1 MTYNSLYR
9 SYLEDLILVIDSMKN
24 DDSSYKAFRLLNKV
38 INSNK
43 KILVCGNGGSAHTA
57 NHYITDWVK
66 MLNVKRK
73 KQINA
78 FSLNTEIGTITA
90 YGNDLSYDQ
99 IFSEQVKSYANKN
112 DLLILI
118 STSGNSKNL
127 ILAAKVAKKIGM
139 KIIGFLGKDGGK
151 LKNYCDIPVVVKSND
166 IQILEDFHL
175 VLGHIFMKSL
185 VEKWKH

>member
-1 MTYNSLYR
+1 MKYNNLYR
-9 SYLEDLILVIDSMKN
+9 SYLEDLILVVDSMKN
-24 DDSSYKAFRLLNKV
+24 DDSSYKAFRLLKKA

-99 IFSEQVKSYANKN
+99 IFSEQVKSYANQN

-185 VEKWKH
+185 VEK